1 MATEDYELT
10 IDELA
15 RRTGMTVRN
24 IRAHQSR
31 GLLSPPEVRG
41 RTGFYGPEHVAR
53 IEVIREMQAEGYNL
67 ELIRRLLDGAHG
79 ASDQVLRFTRALRE
93 PFADETPEIVDAIEL
108 AERMGAGENPDPEL
122 LKRAIELGLLR
133 PVGDNQFEE
142 MSPRLMAAGEELA
155 RLGVPASEAI
165 EVVAKLRR
173 NADSVSKMFVEL
185 FLEAVWRPFEDE
197 GRPDDR
203 WPEVADAL
211 ERLRPLASEALQAVF
226 ALAMDDAV
234 ERQFGREMEREP
246 RRASKRSRR
255 R

>member
-1 MATEDYELT
+1 MDDELT

-41 RTGFYGPEHVAR
+41 RTGFYGPEHIAR
-53 IEVIREMQAEGYNL
+53 LEVIREMQAEGYNL

-79 ASDQVLRFTRALRE
+79 ASDQILRFTRALRE
-93 PFADETPEIVDAIEL
+93 PFADETPEIVDAREL
-108 AERMGAGENPDPEL
+108 AERMGAAENPDPAL
-122 LKRAIELGLLR
+122 LERAVELGILR
-133 PVGDNQFEE
+133 PLGDGRYEE
-142 MSPRLMAAGEELA
+142 MSPRLMKAGEELA
-155 RLGVPASEAI
+155 RLGVPAADAI
-165 EVVAKLRR
+165 DVVSKLRR
-173 NADSVSKMFVEL
+173 HADSVSKMFVEL
-185 FLEAVWRPFEDE
+185 FLESVWRPFEE
-197 GRPDDR
+197 EERPDER

-211 ERLRPLASEALQAVF
+211 ERLRPLASDALQAVF

-246 RRASKRSRR
+246 RRKSTRSRR